1 MKNPGQKIKLTSVLY
16 SILTVLM
23 ITTVLLNT
31 VMLLSACSDMNSNS
45 YLSDGDTD
53 TQTEEPNSGDSP
65 DISYDENS
73 DTGNEMDETD
83 TANKKED
90 EKVILR
96 SAEFV
101 SDGISTSQSLD
112 VSDIAKGMMP
122 CMVAITN
129 ISVQEVENYF
139 GMYGGNRVQ
148 QSESSGSGII
158 VGENETEL
166 LIVTNNHVIEDATTL
181 SVCFADNKVCEA
193 LLKGAN
199 PDYDLA
205 VIAVK
210 LALIPNETKEKI
222 AAAVFGS
229 SDELLVGEQVVAIGN
244 ALGYGQSVTTGI
256 VSAMNR
262 YVSTSEA
269 TMIQTDAAIN
279 PGNSGGALLNMDGE
293 VIGINSAKYSSTE
306 VEGMGY
312 AIAVSQAKTII
323 EELLNR
329 PTREKVDEENASYI
343 GITAQDVTEDIES
356 YYGIPHGVYI
366 NGIVKD
372 SAAHLSGLS
381 TKTVITHFDGM
392 RITSIS
398 NLKNRLDYYAA
409 GETVTLTVQVYENN
423 TYTEQTVTITLGS
436 VPDGNLGS
444 TF

>member
-1 MKNPGQKIKLTSVLY
+1 MKSLKQSKITSMLC
-16 SILTVLM
+16 LM
-23 ITTVLLNT
+23 LI
-31 VMLLSACSDMNSNS
+31 MLMLFTSCSSGGELPYVPD
-45 YLSDGDTD
+45 DTD
-53 TQTEEPNSGDSP
+53 NEIVDTGDNIDSPIEDIEEPV
-65 DISYDENS
+65 
-73 DTGNEMDETD
+73 
-83 TANKKED
+83 A
-90 EKVILR
+90 LR
-96 SAEFV
+96 TTTFV
-101 SDGISTSQSLD
+101 SDGIFTSQSLD
-112 VSDIAKGMMP
+112 VSDIVKGMMP

-129 ISVQEVENYF
+129 ITVQEVENYF

-158 VGENETEL
+158 VGENDTEL

-181 SVCFADNKVCEA
+181 SVCFSDNKACEA
-193 LLKGAN
+193 LLKGAS

-210 LALIPNETKEKI
+210 LADIPNDTKEAI

-256 VSAMNR
+256 VSALNR
-262 YVSTSEA
+262 IVSTSEA

-279 PGNSGGALLNMDGE
+279 PGNSGGALLNMKGE

-312 AIAVSQAKTII
+312 AIAITQAKSII
-323 EELLNR
+323 EDLLNR
-329 PTREKVDEENASYI
+329 PTREKVSEENASYL
-343 GITAQDVTEDIES
+343 GITAQDVTSEIES
-356 YYGIPHGVYI
+356 YYGIPRGVYI

-372 SAAHLSGLS
+372 SAAHLAGLK

-409 GETVTLTVQVYENN
+409 GEEVTLTIQVYNN
-423 TYTEQTVTITLGS
+423 NAYTEQTITITLGS
-436 VPDGNLGS
+436 VPSGNLGS
-444 TF
+444 SF